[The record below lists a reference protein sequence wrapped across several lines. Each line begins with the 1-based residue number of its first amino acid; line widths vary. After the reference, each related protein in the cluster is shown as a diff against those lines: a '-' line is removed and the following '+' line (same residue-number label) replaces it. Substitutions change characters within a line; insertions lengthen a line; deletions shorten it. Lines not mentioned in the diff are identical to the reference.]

1 MGGFYAYSSFNCF
14 ECIMNTVIWQII
26 VLQKKKKKKR
36 EKKKT
41 IIHNNIIIRSDKM
54 FFFIESVTFYEIQ
67 QFYRLFLFSNKISPW
82 LSIQRK
88 LKWNKEIYR
97 YKNNANLTYNSKRHP
112 NKSRYELSNSLHDP
126 FSMIEPRSF
135 HREQETSA
143 GMETKTS
150 IRWLHTI
157 TDYRATKCR

>member
-1 MGGFYAYSSFNCF
+1 MQHFSLFDISFRNCHRQTSLYAI
-14 ECIMNTVIWQII
+14 E
-26 VLQKKKKKKR
+26 KKKKKR

-88 LKWNKEIYR
+88 LKWYKEIYR

-112 NKSRYELSNSLHDP
+112 NNQSRYELSNSLHDP

-150 IRWLHTI
+150 IR
-157 TDYRATKCR
+157 